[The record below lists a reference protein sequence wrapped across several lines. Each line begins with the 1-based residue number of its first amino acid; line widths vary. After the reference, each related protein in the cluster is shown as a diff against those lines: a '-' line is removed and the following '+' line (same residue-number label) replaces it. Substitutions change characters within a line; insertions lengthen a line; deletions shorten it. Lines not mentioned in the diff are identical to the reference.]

1 MIRGKQS
8 LSMDVAMKLSE
19 MIGTSEII
27 GLIFKRLIMH
37 WLLNLNC
44 KKNEIGIYSRLI
56 ENDRK
61 NNRKNLRLF
70 LRLFLY
76 II

>member
-1 MIRGKQS
+1 MRERT
-8 LSMDVAMKLSE
+8 VC
-19 MIGTSEII
+19 
-27 GLIFKRLIMH
+27 H

>member
-1 MIRGKQS
+1 MRERT
-8 LSMDVAMKLSE
+8 VC
-19 MIGTSEII
+19 
-27 GLIFKRLIMH
+27 H

-44 KKNEIGIYSRLI
+44 KKNEIEIYSRLI
-56 ENDRK
+56 KNDRK